1 VTSCLRAFPDSNAST
16 RLQSLPVVVLS
27 QAFGDELD
35 LWIAAE
41 NGMFLRHSSSKRD
54 WINVMPEHM
63 NMDWM
68 ESVQVRITPVRV
80 VGLIRPLGSG
90 LANKKLDPSGCG
102 MRRGLGGQCRLASF
116 FGFPKF

>member
-1 VTSCLRAFPDSNAST
+1 MRRFSYLLKDTLVASCLRAFPEPNAST
-16 RLQSLPVVVLS
+16 PLQSVSVVVLS

-68 ESVQVRITPVRV
+68 ESVQVRIVPARV
-80 VGLIRPLGSG
+80 
-90 LANKKLDPSGCG
+90 
-102 MRRGLGGQCRLASF
+102 GGPNRLLRV
-116 FGFPKF
+116 